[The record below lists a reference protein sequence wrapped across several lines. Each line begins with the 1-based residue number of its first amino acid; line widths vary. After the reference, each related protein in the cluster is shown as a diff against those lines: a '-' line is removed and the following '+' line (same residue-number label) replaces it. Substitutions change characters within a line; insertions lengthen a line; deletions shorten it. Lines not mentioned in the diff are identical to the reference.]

1 MDPGSENTDRKPST
15 WRAGVLMFM
24 IAFFGC
30 IALLTWLSSDYLEKQ
45 RNPNAN
51 ISGQVNDGSR
61 EVTLRANRQGH
72 YVVRGT
78 INETEVVF
86 FLDTGATTVSIP
98 ASIAD
103 QIGLKRGPVVRSE
116 TAAGI
121 VENFATRLDTVKLG
135 PIVMHDV
142 LATINPHTTSDE
154 ILLGMSFLRHLELSQ
169 KDRELLIRQ

>member
-1 MDPGSENTDRKPST
+1 MFVIALVGS
-15 WRAGVLMFM
+15 
-24 IAFFGC
+24 

-51 ISGQVNDGSR
+51 VTGRISDDVR

-78 INETEVVF
+78 INDQEVVF

-98 ASIAD
+98 AAIAERL
-103 QIGLKRGPVVRSE
+103 GLQRGPVVQSQ
-116 TAAGI
+116 TAAGV
-121 VENFATRLDTVKLG
+121 VENFATRLQSVTLG

-154 ILLGMSFLRHLELSQ
+154 ILLGMSFLRHLELVQ